1 MTISRALLALC
12 SAALAAGC
20 ATAPEPRIEAPAWPP
35 APVADAQPQAI
46 VSPPTAAPPAPPAA
60 PATQAPVAVAEPPAA
75 SASAVPLRVARPE
88 DRPEG
93 LRGQS
98 GAERALDAA
107 RIDLWERVRS
117 GFAAP
122 DLDNELVRRW
132 ERWYA
137 ERPEYV
143 ERMMDRGGR
152 YLFHIVEEVHERGLP
167 MELALLPFIESAFNP
182 EALSRARASGMWQF
196 MPATGVHFDLKQN
209 LFRDDRRSVI
219 ASTRA
224 ALDYLQMLHRM
235 FGDWHLALAAYNW
248 GQGNVQRAIAR
259 NERARIGTSYAD
271 LRMPDET
278 RNYVPKLQAVKNI
291 VMRPQAF
298 GLKLPPLENHP
309 FFLTVPID
317 RDIDVALILQLSGL
331 DAEAFRALNPQL
343 NKPVVLAAATPNLLL
358 PYGEANR
365 FVTGLSR
372 HNGPLSSW
380 TAWVAPRTMKPQE
393 AARLVRMTE
402 SELVDVNR
410 IPPRMLVRQ
419 GSALVVRRTSPGGAD
434 VADHLADRGRLALA
448 PEATARKAQPAK
460 SARRPAGQANAAGAR
475 AKGSGQASRPA
486 SARPAAKSGAPASG
500 KGSAAAAS
508 AKSGGQ
514 VSGGERKA
522 PAKAAP

>member
-1 MTISRALLALC
+1 MTTSRALLALC
-12 SAALAAGC
+12 TAAVLAGC
-20 ATAPEPRIEAPAWPP
+20 ASAPETRIEPPPWPA
-35 APVADAQPQAI
+35 APVADAQPTTVATAPGAAPA
-46 VSPPTAAPPAPPAA
+46 SPPGAATLTPTPAPPAA
-60 PATQAPVAVAEPPAA
+60 PVAAVTAPVLTPSGPVASAPAAPPPA
-75 SASAVPLRVARPE
+75 SAEGARPP
-88 DRPEG
+88 DP
-93 LRGQS
+93 
-98 GAERALDAA
+98 ARA
-107 RIDLWERVRS
+107 DLWERVRK

-122 DLDNELVRRW
+122 DLDTDLVRRW

-137 ERPEYV
+137 DRPDYV

-152 YLFHIVEEVHERGLP
+152 YLFHIVEEVQQRGMP

-182 EALSRARASGMWQF
+182 EALSRARASGLWQF
-196 MPATGVHFDLKQN
+196 MPATGAHFDLKQN

-259 NERARIGTSYAD
+259 NERERRGTTYLD

-291 VMRPQAF
+291 VLRPAAF

-309 FFLTVPID
+309 FFLTVPVE
-317 RDIDVALILQLSGL
+317 RDIDVALILRLSGL

-358 PYGEANR
+358 PYDEATR
-365 FVTGLSR
+365 FVSGLAS
-372 HNGPLSSW
+372 HTGPLSSW
-380 TAWVAPRTMKPQE
+380 TAWVAPRTMRPRE
-393 AARLVRMTE
+393 VAGLVRMTE
-402 SELVDVNR
+402 AELVEVNR

-434 VADHLADRGRLALA
+434 VADHLADRARLALA
-448 PEATARKAQPAK
+448 PDAPARKAQPGQT
-460 SARRPAGQANAAGAR
+460 ARRPAAKAGSGGQRARAQGQAARPTNRPPRPAAAAGAR
-475 AKGSGQASRPA
+475 GAATNPPAKS
-486 SARPAAKSGAPASG
+486 AAK
-500 KGSAAAAS
+500 AA
-508 AKSGGQ
+508 
-514 VSGGERKA
+514 A